1 MIGVVRD
8 YFRGVI
14 ATVDSDLREHDSVFV
29 FNDIPEN
36 KINDTYFIFIGSMDS
51 NRVDTFVSST
61 LTVDILLFKS
71 GYNDA
76 INNYD
81 LAYDCA
87 VGIQSTAMQA
97 YRFDNEAYITDVR
110 SIGIQVDTLSS
121 NDNAFSYR
129 IQFQVELAYQ

>member
-51 NRVDTFVSST
+51 NRVDTSVSST
-61 LTVDILLFKS
+61 LKVDILLFKS

>member
-1 MIGVVRD
+1 MITVVRD

-14 ATVDSDLREHDSVFV
+14 NDVDSDLREHDSVFV
-29 FNDIPEN
+29 FDDIPEN

-51 NRVDTFVSST
+51 NRVDTSISST

-87 VGIQSTAMQA
+87 VAIQSTAMQA
-97 YRFDNEAYITDVR
+97 YRFDPETYITDVR
-110 SIGIQVDTLSS
+110 STGIQVDTLSS
-121 NDNAFSYR
+121 NDNAHA
-129 IQFQVELAYQ
+129 QQL